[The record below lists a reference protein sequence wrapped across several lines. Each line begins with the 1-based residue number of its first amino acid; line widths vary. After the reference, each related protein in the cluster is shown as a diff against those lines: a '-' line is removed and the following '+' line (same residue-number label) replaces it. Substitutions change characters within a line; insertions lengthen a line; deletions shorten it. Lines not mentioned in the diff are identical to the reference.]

1 MTFEIFLFM
10 DNFLIS
16 KNYIQI
22 SMYFQLQKM
31 YSCETLCK
39 GACITRIVEVR
50 NYNTNTIME
59 KKTKQRGEAGLRIWN
74 FQGYW
79 RNSKWIFQG
88 VN

>member
-50 NYNTNTIME
+50 NYNTNTILVKK
-59 KKTKQRGEAGLRIWN
+59 KKTEGGGGVKDMEFPRVLEKQQVDFPGG
-74 FQGYW
+74 
-79 RNSKWIFQG
+79 
-88 VN
+88 

>member
-59 KKTKQRGEAGLRIWN
+59 KKNKTEGGGGVKDMEFPRVLEKQQVDFPGG
-74 FQGYW
+74 
-79 RNSKWIFQG
+79 
-88 VN
+88 

>member
-31 YSCETLCK
+31 NSCETLCK

-59 KKTKQRGEAGLRIWN
+59 KKKTEGGGGVKVMEFPRVLEKQQVDFPGG
-74 FQGYW
+74 
-79 RNSKWIFQG
+79 
-88 VN
+88 